1 MTSTSPPLPPSGY
14 RWPAKLLH
22 WLTALAV
29 ICAVPLA
36 IAMLNVA
43 PGPVQNKLFDLH
55 RSVGAVILTLTAI
68 RLLWRLFVPAP
79 ALVPGLPQWQQHA
92 ARFTHYALYVLL
104 FAVPLMGWAG
114 TSAFG
119 ATIRVF
125 DLFALPSIL
134 AKDRELAEVLL
145 DAHVALAVTLCVLV
159 ALHIAAALHHHFI
172 REDATLRRMLPR
184 LGGR

>member
-1 MTSTSPPLPPSGY
+1 MTGASPPPPPADY
-14 RWPAKLLH
+14 RWTAKLLH

-29 ICAVPLA
+29 FSAVPLA

-43 PGPVQNKLFDLH
+43 PGPTQNKLFDLH
-55 RSVGAVILTLTAI
+55 RSVGAVILVLTAI

-79 ALVPGLPQWQQHA
+79 PLVPGSPPWQQLA
-92 ARFTHYALYVLL
+92 ARFTHYSLYVLL

-114 TSAFG
+114 TSAYG

-134 AKDRELAEVLL
+134 AKDRELSEILL
-145 DAHVALAVTLCVLV
+145 DAHVALAVTLCGLL
-159 ALHIAAALHHHFI
+159 ALHIAAALHHHFV
-172 REDATLRRMLPR
+172 RKDATLRRMLPR
-184 LGGR
+184 LGSK